1 MSGVLNATFG
11 NAAELLIGF
20 FAIRAGLNEV
30 VKASLTGSI
39 IGNLLLVL
47 GTAAFAGGTHYKTQ
61 TFNRTAAHANAS
73 TLLLAVI
80 AMAMPAILVQTS
92 QPIRGEITLEELS
105 LAVAAL
111 MILTYLAGLWFAL
124 RPHAHL
130 YAAITESYAPQSG
143 IALLSSPRS
152 CFRCSS

>member
-11 NAAELLIGF
+11 NAAELLIGC

-47 GTAAFAGGTHYKTQ
+47 GTAAFAGGMHYKTQ

-73 TLLLAVI
+73 TR
-80 AMAMPAILVQTS
+80 MCCNFGG
-92 QPIRGEITLEELS
+92 RG
-105 LAVAAL
+105 
-111 MILTYLAGLWFAL
+111 W
-124 RPHAHL
+124 
-130 YAAITESYAPQSG
+130 
-143 IALLSSPRS
+143 
-152 CFRCSS
+152 